1 MDLIIISL
9 KIHGELNGENLV
21 ISDLQELLM
30 LKDNVV
36 FNKKLTFLNTNPII
50 MFLLND
56 FINNFS
62 KLYFKFH
69 ISISL

>member
-36 FNKKLTFLNTNPII
+36 FNKKLTFLNTNPI

>member
-21 ISDLQELLM
+21 ISDLLELLM

-36 FNKKLTFLNTNPII
+36 FNKKLIFLNTNPNPI

-62 KLYFKFH
+62 TLYF
-69 ISISL
+69 